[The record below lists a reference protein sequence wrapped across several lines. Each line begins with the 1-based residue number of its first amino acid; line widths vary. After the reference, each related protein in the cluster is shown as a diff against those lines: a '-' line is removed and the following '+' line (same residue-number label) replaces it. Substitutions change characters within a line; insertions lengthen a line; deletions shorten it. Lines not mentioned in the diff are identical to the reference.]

1 MSPSENKAGWFP
13 VRQSC
18 LYGTKLRL
26 KIFADETVD
35 FVLYSQPL
43 HSR

>member
-1 MSPSENKAGWFP
+1 MSPSESKVALVP

-26 KIFADETVD
+26 KMFADETVD

>member
-26 KIFADETVD
+26 KMFADETVD
-35 FVLYSQPL
+35 LVL
-43 HSR
+43 